1 MHSDYCAKMLGQNHF
16 ADPNWHVST
25 SNFDVQGRTL
35 SSANDALIII
45 IAVIEVVVLVL
56 ESSCIK
62 YSRS

>member
-1 MHSDYCAKMLGQNHF
+1 
-16 ADPNWHVST
+16 
-25 SNFDVQGRTL
+25 VQGRTL

>member
-1 MHSDYCAKMLGQNHF
+1 VPKKCWAKTILLIQ
-16 ADPNWHVST
+16 NWHIST

-56 ESSCIK
+56 ETSCIK

>member
-1 MHSDYCAKMLGQNHF
+1 VPKCWAKTILLIQTG
-16 ADPNWHVST
+16 HVST

>member
-1 MHSDYCAKMLGQNHF
+1 MLGQNHF

-25 SNFDVQGRTL
+25 SNSDVQGRTL

-45 IAVIEVVVLVL
+45 IAVIEVVLLVL